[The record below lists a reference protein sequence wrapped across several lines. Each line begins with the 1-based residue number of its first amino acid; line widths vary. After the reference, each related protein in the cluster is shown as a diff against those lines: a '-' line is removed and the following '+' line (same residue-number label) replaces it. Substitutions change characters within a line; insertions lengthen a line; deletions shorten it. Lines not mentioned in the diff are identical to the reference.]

1 MNASFESMDEVRSV
15 LVEQVAYYRA
25 RAGEYDRWWL
35 RQGRYDRGPDATRRW
50 FDEADEARTAF
61 DALPLDGAEVLE
73 LAPGTGLW
81 TERLAARA
89 ARVTAIDAS
98 AEMTEQ
104 CKRRLGPLADRVD
117 LILADLFDW
126 TPDRTYDVVVF
137 CFWISHVPDDM
148 LDRFLAKVAQ
158 ALRPGGSLFFLD
170 GRPEPT
176 STAND
181 HVLPSPDD
189 EVMIRR
195 LDDGQEFRII
205 KNYWSIAELH
215 RRLGRAGLTA
225 EVHETANYFQFAI
238 GSKVS

>member
-1 MNASFESMDEVRSV
+1 MDEVQSV
-15 LVEQVAYYRA
+15 LGEQVAYYRA

-50 FDEADEARTAF
+50 LKEIDEVRAEF
-61 DALPLDGAEVLE
+61 DALPLNGADVLE

-81 TERLAARA
+81 TESIAARA

-98 AEMTEQ
+98 VEMIEQ
-104 CKRRLGPLADRVD
+104 CKQRLGTLTDRVD
-117 LILADLFDW
+117 FVLADLFDW
-126 TPDRTYDVVVF
+126 VPERTYDVVVF

-148 LDRFLAKVAQ
+148 LDAFLAKVAR

-170 GRPEPT
+170 GRPEPS

-181 HVLPSPDD
+181 HVLPSDA

-195 LDDGQEFRII
+195 LDNGQEFRII
-205 KNYWSIAELH
+205 KNYWSIADLR
-215 RRLGRAGLTA
+215 RRLRHAGLTA
-225 EVHETANYFQFAI
+225 EVRETANYFQFAI
-238 GSKVS
+238 GSTVS

>member
-1 MNASFESMDEVRSV
+1 MDEVQSV
-15 LVEQVAYYRA
+15 LGEQLAYYRE

-35 RQGRYDRGPDATRRW
+35 RQGRYDRGPEASRRW
-50 FDEADEARTAF
+50 LEEIDEVRAAF
-61 DALPLDGAEVLE
+61 DTLPLDCADVLE

-81 TERLAARA
+81 TEGIAARA

-98 AEMTEQ
+98 VEMIEL
-104 CKRRLGPLADRVD
+104 CERRLGTLTDRVD
-117 LILADLFDW
+117 FVLADLFDW
-126 TPDRTYDVVVF
+126 VPQRTYDIVVF

-148 LDRFLAKVAQ
+148 LDAFLAKVAL

-181 HVLPSPDD
+181 HVLPSFDA

-195 LDDGQEFRII
+195 LDNGQEFRII
-205 KNYWSIAELH
+205 KNFWSIDKLQ
-215 RRLGRAGLTA
+215 RRLSHAGLTA
-225 EVHETANYFQFAI
+225 DVRETATYFQFAI